1 VGMTEQDRDELHEL
15 VEAAQ
20 ALVRAGLDEL
30 RESRVIPDA
39 QQWAR
44 AQALP
49 QAREWIVQAIALTG
63 PIADTQIAELQLMIE
78 GVTNRWTE
86 LILTGSTEAFER
98 EEMLRRERGQD

>member
-1 VGMTEQDRDELHEL
+1 
-15 VEAAQ
+15 VEPD
-20 ALVRAGLDEL
+20 DEL
-30 RESRVIPDA
+30 REIAEAVQVIARTALDELSESRLIPSA
-39 QQWAR
+39 AQWAR

-78 GVTNRWTE
+78 GVTKRWAE
-86 LILTGSTEAFER
+86 LILTGDTEVFER